1 MPPAAPQRPIDELES
16 LTSQPTRR
24 RFPKKKKK
32 TDYTT
37 EIIVGGVITAAGIL
51 LFMAYAAFTSEDR
64 SKHGYDAIEPEKPAE
79 SVRTAMEKKFIEELR
94 KRDKERE
101 KGKEKE
107 KKTATDPGSRP
118 GPRRTGTDN
127 AGASFPTPYGF
138 GPPTRAM
145 DSPAPA
151 SPRGSGRPSHGDDTP
166 DDFDPVMEQPHS
178 P

>member
-64 SKHGYDAIEPEKPAE
+64 SKHGYDAIEPEKPVE

-101 KGKEKE
+101 RGKEKE

-127 AGASFPTPYGF
+127 AGRFLPHALWFRPAHSGNGF
-138 GPPTRAM
+138 AGPGKPPGVGAAVPWR
-145 DSPAPA
+145 
-151 SPRGSGRPSHGDDTP
+151 
-166 DDFDPVMEQPHS
+166 
-178 P
+178 